1 MVWLKLIQAM
11 KEDNALILCFPCS
24 SQGLFRTRS
33 SFSCPIRTEGVER
46 KPSMT
51 FSPLIS
57 KVEEGT
63 ALKFGSIIVPT
74 G

>member
-1 MVWLKLIQAM
+1 MVWFKLIQTM
-11 KEDNALILCFPCS
+11 KVDNALSFMPSFL
-24 SQGLFRTRS
+24 QGLCRAES

-46 KPSMT
+46 MPSMT

-57 KVEEGT
+57 KSGGGE
-63 ALKFGSIIVPT
+63 SIEI